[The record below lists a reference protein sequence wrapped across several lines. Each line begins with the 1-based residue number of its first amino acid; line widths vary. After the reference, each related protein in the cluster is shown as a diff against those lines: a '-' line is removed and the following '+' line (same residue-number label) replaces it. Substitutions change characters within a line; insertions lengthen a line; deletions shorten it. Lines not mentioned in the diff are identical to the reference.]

1 MKSSRRFK
9 SIAGFV
15 PFLILCFLAAC
26 PKTPLVAPVVT
37 PAGPA
42 TAALAPVIADN
53 QGKTEE
59 AVKALKGS
67 LSKVSASA
75 NVIGDVNATQAP
87 GPATEG
93 IHQEAELQKFIA
105 GPPTAEDDAAALK
118 RKLIIQAGDLTT
130 IKSQYSQADIEA
142 KAQKDR
148 ADKAEE
154 AARLSNLAVGDAQKK
169 AAAEQA
175 QLQAK
180 LQKQIDDINAQAN
193 ARIQAA
199 ESGLKKLQLL
209 IFFGGGAFLFVAGM
223 VILVAAVNV
232 PMFGPKA
239 GIALMIAGGG
249 LIALGIVIS
258 EVQNFIDAHPWIVG
272 AGIAGVAV
280 LVAIAGALMYSNHQ
294 HHLNTLNPAPAT
306 PAVPATSSN
315 PPKT

>member
-1 MKSSRRFK
+1 MKPRRSIK

-26 PKTPLVAPVVT
+26 PKTPIVAPVVT
-37 PAGPA
+37 PTGPA
-42 TAALAPVIADN
+42 TAALAPMIADN
-53 QGKTEE
+53 QGKTDE

-75 NVIGDVNATQAP
+75 GVIVDVNATQAP

-93 IHQEAELQKFIA
+93 VHQEAELQKSIA

-118 RKLIIQAGDLTT
+118 RKMIIQAGDLTT
-130 IKSQYSQADIEA
+130 IRSQYVQADTEA

-169 AAAEQA
+169 AQTEQA

-180 LQKQIDDINAQAN
+180 LQKQIDDITVQAN
-193 ARIQAA
+193 ERIQAA
-199 ESGLKKLQLL
+199 ESGLKRLQLL
-209 IFFGGGAFLFVAGM
+209 IFFGGGALLFVAGM
-223 VILVAAVNV
+223 VILVAAVNI

-239 GIALMIAGGG
+239 GIALMIAGAG

-258 EVQNFIDAHPWIVG
+258 EVQNFIDNHPWIIG
-272 AGIAGVAV
+272 AGIGGAAL

-294 HHLNTLNPAPAT
+294 HSMNPQSPKVEPT
-306 PAVPATSSN
+306 VPATSAT
-315 PPKT
+315 PAKT